1 MHSQPSLA
9 GPVGLLVVVVVLDVW
24 VYLDA
29 QARASKGRP
38 VVASIGSLA
47 LETPGA
53 WLLACLVLWILFFP
67 MYLVARS
74 RS

>member
-9 GPVGLLVVVVVLDVW
+9 GPLGLLVIVVAIDVW

-29 QARASKGRP
+29 HARAGRRRP
-38 VVASIGSLA
+38 VVASIGSLV
-47 LETPGA
+47 LQTPGT
-53 WLLACLVLWILFFP
+53 WMVACLVLWILFFP

>member
-1 MHSQPSLA
+1 MHSQSSLA
-9 GPVGLLVVVVVLDVW
+9 GPLGLLVIVLAIDVW

-29 QARASKGRP
+29 HARAGRRRP
-38 VVASIGSLA
+38 VVASIGSFA
-47 LETPGA
+47 LETPA
-53 WLLACLVLWILFFP
+53 TWMLACLVLWILFFP

>member
-9 GPVGLLVVVVVLDVW
+9 GPLGLLIVVVILDVW

-29 QARASKGRP
+29 HARASRRQP
-38 VVASIGSLA
+38 VVASIGSLV

-53 WLLACLVLWILFFP
+53 WMLACLVLWILFFP